1 MMEEAVAIPVTVVV
15 TDLETITPLV
25 FPGVELTSTGM
36 IDKSKR
42 MENSLY
48 RYMNQCALRRS

>member
-1 MMEEAVAIPVTVVV
+1 VANPVAVVV
-15 TDLETITPLV
+15 TDFETVTLLE
-25 FPGVELTSTGM
+25 FPGVELSSTGM
-36 IDKSKR
+36 IDNSKR

>member
-15 TDLETITPLV
+15 TDFVTITLLA
-25 FPGVELTSTGM
+25 FPGEELTSPEM

-42 MENSLY
+42 TENSLY
-48 RYMNQCALRRS
+48 RCMNQCALRRS